1 MHFFLEGLWENIC
14 NPGAVIEL
22 SNYNYTSLLLYV
34 LALITNSSRAS
45 IFTRSLWGW

>member
-22 SNYNYTSLLLYV
+22 GNNNYTSLH
-34 LALITNSSRAS
+34 
-45 IFTRSLWGW
+45 